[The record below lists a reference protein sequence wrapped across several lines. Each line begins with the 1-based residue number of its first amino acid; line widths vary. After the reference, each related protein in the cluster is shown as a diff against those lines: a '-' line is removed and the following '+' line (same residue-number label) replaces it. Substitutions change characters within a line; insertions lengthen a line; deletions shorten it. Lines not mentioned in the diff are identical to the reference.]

1 MLEGVTVEEWEKYE
15 KSIALFESS
24 PKRYYAKLAWLFAQS
39 CLMFLLVAGILFF
52 LFFFREWGFL
62 LVCLGISLF
71 VYVTVMLN
79 RPWKGLLKLERRKYA
94 AIYRRINWISRKV
107 HGPKIHA
114 VYLSPEF
121 NASVSSV
128 FTFLPFL
135 RRNVLILGYPLLSSM
150 SGKAVTGFLAHEIGH
165 LANNHLS
172 VSCVFYSLVTFW
184 ENLYLGVFNFITG
197 LWLRFYLPA
206 VHVAALPIY
215 RRHEIEAD
223 RFIVGALGPEYAA
236 AALVEN
242 TLAAARYRK
251 FDIRE
256 KYFSEEWDS
265 FDIASFLRD
274 YFHTPLPPEEAGK
287 IIGTAMRSMTPVNE
301 EHPPFRKRLEI
312 AGVRDWRSYSA
323 AKPDALDKLIGKDP
337 AFYEDVNRFLHELCD
352 PVAED
357 SRIIRQEA
365 ADYLLRYSSD
375 DPEVCMEYI
384 SDMVNALQ
392 VTGRE
397 RECDDFIMRCYA
409 AHPEIPEVACRYGI
423 VLAGR
428 DDPEKGI
435 EIIEQ
440 AVSACPS
447 LIFMA
452 NDTLVM
458 YYLETGD
465 TARLKAFFEM
475 RSGQMNRIS
484 DKLEAELDCRDELS
498 AFTPNAAM
506 LKHLTERLK
515 KLKQVAR
522 AYCVQRKIEKGSS
535 ESVKFIVLEQRTSG
549 SSFRLVRPVEDLLD
563 ELSEEFCF
571 RFEVREKSFC
581 RKYLDH
587 IPGALFY
594 DRENS

>member
-1 MLEGVTVEEWEKYE
+1 MLEGITVEEWEKYE

-39 CLMFLLVAGILFF
+39 CLMFLLVAGILFL
-52 LFFFREWGFL
+52 LFFFREWGVL

-71 VYVTVMLN
+71 IYVTVMLN

-114 VYLSPEF
+114 VYLSSEF
-121 NASVSSV
+121 NASVSSA
-128 FTFLPFL
+128 FIFLPFL
-135 RRNVLILGYPLLSSM
+135 RRNVLILGYPLLASM
-150 SGKAVTGFLAHEIGH
+150 SGKAVIGLLAHEIGH

-184 ENLYLGVFNFITG
+184 ENLYLGVFSFITD

-223 RFIVGALGPEYAA
+223 RFIVGALGTEYAA

-242 TLAAARYRK
+242 ALAAARYRK

-274 YFHTPLPPEEAGK
+274 YFHTPLSPEEGGK
-287 IIGTAMRSMTPVNE
+287 IIGTAMRSMTPINE
-301 EHPPFRKRLEI
+301 EHPPFRERLEI
-312 AGVRDWRSYSA
+312 AGVRDWRSCSA
-323 AKPDALDKLIGKDP
+323 VKPDALDKLIGDDP
-337 AFYEDVNRFLHELCD
+337 AFYDEVNKFLHKLCD
-352 PVAED
+352 PAAED
-357 SRIIRQEA
+357 FRIVRQEA
-365 ADYLLRYSSD
+365 VDYLTGHDPD
-375 DPEVCMEYI
+375 DPEFCVENIC
-384 SDMVNALQ
+384 DMVNALQ
-392 VTGRE
+392 TAGKE
-397 RECDDFIMRCYA
+397 RECDDFIRRCYA
-409 AHPEIPEVACRYGI
+409 AHPEVPEIACRYGI
-423 VLAGR
+423 VLAGH

-440 AVSACPS
+440 AVSECPS
-447 LIFMA
+447 LILMA

-484 DKLEAELDCRDELS
+484 GKLEAELDYRDELS
-498 AFTPNAAM
+498 AFTPDAAT

-535 ESVKFIVLEQRTSG
+535 ESVKFIVLEQRTNG
-549 SSFRLVRPVEDLLD
+549 FSFRLVRPVEDLLD

-571 RFEVREKSFC
+571 RFEAGEKSFC

-594 DRENS
+594 DRRD